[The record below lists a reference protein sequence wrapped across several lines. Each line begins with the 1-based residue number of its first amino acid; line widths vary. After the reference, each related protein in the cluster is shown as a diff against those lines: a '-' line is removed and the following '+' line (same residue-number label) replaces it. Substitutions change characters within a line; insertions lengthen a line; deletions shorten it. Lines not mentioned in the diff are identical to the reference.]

1 MGFSRTTVC
10 FRKVSLDS
18 GMKGYVEKRKILGQ
32 EPPGPLLVQMKRN
45 DVLNGRK
52 KAEMGW
58 VYIVLWRENREDSE
72 TLCVQAAEGQSRG
85 LGRPG
90 DLSLVGGTVAISGT
104 LDTSVRRRQARW
116 MDGQG
121 NFEEED
127 VQGLY
132 RINQLVIDV

>member
-1 MGFSRTTVC
+1 MC
-10 FRKVSLDS
+10 FRRGSLDS
-18 GMKGYVEKRKILGQ
+18 GMKGCVGKRKILGQ
-32 EPPGPLLVQMKRN
+32 EPPGLLLVQMKRN
-45 DVLNGRK
+45 HVLNGGR

-58 VYIVLWRENREDSE
+58 ACVVLWRENWGDSE
-72 TLCVQAAEGQSRG
+72 TLCVQAAESQSRG

-90 DLSLVGGTVAISGT
+90 DSSLVGRTVAISGT

-127 VQGLY
+127 VQGLH